1 MNAGSKSKEN
11 RKKSAMIFSHLDGFT
26 PLEQTFTAGG
36 LREKRESEKL
46 GVRKGK

>member
-1 MNAGSKSKEN
+1 MGGSKSYEN

-36 LREKRESEKL
+36 LREKRERERETQGEK
-46 GVRKGK
+46 G